1 MYENPASYAEIEVE
15 WIRQALNFR
24 AGDTMKYP
32 HCEVVTVRT
41 PNDRNSDTWI
51 IQRNKRAAT
60 ITPNRISELRTVV
73 WTAEEQAADESILM
87 DETGR
92 GSGRGFV
99 SSLMKDD
106 RIAVMAR
113 AQVSVC
119 INCFSSLMCRF
130 FE

>member
-1 MYENPASYAEIEVE
+1 MYKHPATGPSYAKVESE

-24 AGDTMKYP
+24 ASNKKYP
-32 HCEVVTVRT
+32 HCEVVTVKT
-41 PNDRNSDTWI
+41 PNNQHSDTWN

-60 ITPNRISELRTVV
+60 ITPKRIFELRTVV
-73 WTAEEQAADESILM
+73 WTAGEEAADESNLL

-113 AQVSVC
+113 AKVSVC
-119 INCFSSLMCRF
+119 IN
-130 FE
+130 